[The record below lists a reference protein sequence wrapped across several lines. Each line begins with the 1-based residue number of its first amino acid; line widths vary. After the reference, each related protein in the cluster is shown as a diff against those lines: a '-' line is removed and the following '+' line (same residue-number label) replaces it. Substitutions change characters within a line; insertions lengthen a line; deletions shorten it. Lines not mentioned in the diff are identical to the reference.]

1 MKRNLMILVLG
12 IALLTPVLRSQG
24 FAAASGQKTLAATM
38 DVYVFPKAGQDAQQQ
53 SKDEAACYAWAV
65 ENVGT
70 DPFDLQ
76 KRAEQA
82 KVQAE
87 SDKQQAQAATQ
98 GAGARGAVR
107 GAAAGALIGA
117 IADEDKSDAAAKGA
131 AIGAVSARRR
141 GRRARGQAEQQAEEK
156 KQAADVSV
164 AEGTEKFKKA
174 FSVCLEAKDYL
185 VKF

>member
-1 MKRNLMILVLG
+1 MKRNILIVVLG
-12 IALLTPVLRSQG
+12 ITMLTPVLRSQG
-24 FAAASGQKTLAATM
+24 VAAADGQKTLAATM
-38 DVYVFPKAGQDAQQQ
+38 DVYAFPKAGQDAQQQ

-65 ENVGT
+65 DNVGT

-76 KRAEQA
+76 KRADQNKA
-82 KVQAE
+82 QAE
-87 SDKQQAQAATQ
+87 SDKQQQQAATR

-131 AIGAVSARRR
+131 AIGALSARRR

-156 KQAADVSV
+156 KQTADASA

-174 FSVCLEAKDYL
+174 FSVCLEAKKYM
-185 VKF
+185 VKY